1 MVWTMVYLLILGKIV
16 KYLNSKVVGKSQLKY
31 IKEEL

>member
-1 MVWTMVYLLILGKIV
+1 MVYLLILGKIV
-16 KYLNSKVVGKSQLKY
+16 KYLNSKVVWKSHSEH